1 MPSPVCQR
9 IPSTSG
15 TKALISSL
23 ERKIAAGFTT
33 RIAQSE
39 VADPRYELNKPATL
53 MGMKW

>member
-53 MGMKW
+53 MGMK